1 MTSNKACRLR
11 DRCQEYRPPGIGS
24 QGVSRING
32 AHALEIG
39 DNAVHASG
47 RPVGRLRQWFGFEF
61 LALIDETICECEAVL
76 SWILVHERRVEL
88 YEQ

>member
-11 DRCQEYRPPGIGS
+11 DRCQEYRPPEIGS
-24 QGVSRING
+24 KGVSRING

-39 DNAVHASG
+39 DSAVHPSG
-47 RPVGRLRQWFGFEF
+47 RPVECLHQRFGFEF
-61 LALIDETICECEAVL
+61 FALIDETICECEAVL
-76 SWILVHERRVEL
+76 SWILAHERRVEL